1 MKQAKQVIPLK
12 RDYDKS
18 ALNKPVYDFFKRVFD
33 VVASLMAIIL
43 LSPVLAIVAIAV
55 KAHDGGPVLY
65 VSERVGKG
73 GKPFK
78 FYKFRSMCV
87 DADKYVD
94 ELQSENETG
103 GPTFKITNDPR
114 VTKIGR
120 FIRKTS
126 LDELPQFFNILKGD
140 MSFVGPRPPI
150 PREVEQYDEAAMK
163 RLDIVGGL
171 TCYWQVMGRSSIE
184 FDGMVSLDLKYIEE
198 RSFLTDLKILFMTV
212 PAVLKGDGAY

>member
-1 MKQAKQVIPLK
+1 MTCLV
-12 RDYDKS
+12 
-18 ALNKPVYDFFKRVFD
+18 
-33 VVASLMAIIL
+33 
-43 LSPVLAIVAIAV
+43 
-55 KAHDGGPVLY
+55 
-65 VSERVGKG
+65 
-73 GKPFK
+73 
-78 FYKFRSMCV
+78 
-87 DADKYVD
+87 
-94 ELQSENETG
+94 
-103 GPTFKITNDPR
+103 
-114 VTKIGR
+114 
-120 FIRKTS
+120 
-126 LDELPQFFNILKGD
+126 ELPQFFNILKGD

>member
-1 MKQAKQVIPLK
+1 MKENQ
-12 RDYDKS
+12 S
-18 ALNKPVYDFFKRVFD
+18 AIKGFKKKPVYSFIKRALDIFFSVL
-33 VVASLMAIIL
+33 ALIL
-43 LSPVLAIVAIAV
+43 LSPFFLIVAIWIKV
-55 KAHDGGPVLY
+55 DDPKGSVFFSHK
-65 VSERVGKG
+65 RVGKN
-73 GKPFK
+73 GKVISIL
-78 FYKFRSMCV
+78 KFRTMV
-87 DADKYVD
+87 ENAE
-94 ELQSENETG
+94 ELIKSFTPEQKAEFEAN
-103 GPTFKITNDPR
+103 FKLENDPR
-114 VTKIGR
+114 ITKVGNIL
-120 FIRKTS
+120 RKTS